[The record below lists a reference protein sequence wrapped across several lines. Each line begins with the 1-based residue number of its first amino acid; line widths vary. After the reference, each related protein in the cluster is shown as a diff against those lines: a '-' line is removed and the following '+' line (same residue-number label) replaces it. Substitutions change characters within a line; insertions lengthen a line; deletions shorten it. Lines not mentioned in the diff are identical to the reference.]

1 MVELVKSANAK
12 LSLAAMITQCHRRS
26 DAMMELV
33 KSANA
38 KLSLAAMITQ
48 CHRRSKPKKKMK
60 CCKYSSSIIPHN
72 EGGDLGLEGLSTSP
86 H

>member
-1 MVELVKSANAK
+1 
-12 LSLAAMITQCHRRS
+12 
-26 DAMMELV
+26 
-33 KSANA
+33 
-38 KLSLAAMITQ
+38 
-48 CHRRSKPKKKMK
+48 MK